1 MANYTVTKFQ
11 TTESVGDSIFFNNM
25 VTSGTVTI
33 TPKSRYVVSASD
45 FSISSLPTGIE
56 SVVFTDS
63 TTAGQPGNTV
73 VATFTFSSD
82 FSVTNNVN
90 IGLDIQGDAKVYNP
104 ETQAVSYIIDLIDQ
118 QSDNFNGA
126 SAVTSSES
134 STVSTTG
141 SLTDPVRI
149 YTISGSITKN
159 TLTKIASLNITN
171 DPGGFYFKTKTYLTY
186 INLLPSQLI
195 LKQTGVT
202 RDSSNKI
209 TAINY
214 DVLLKLSASITST
227 GIAKINYN
235 ALTIPE
241 VKKEI
246 ISVDFGSDEVSN
258 LGGNKKIRVYGN
270 AGAEFDLVV
279 IKNSDK
285 SSIITGNKS
294 IEVSEGY
301 TKIIDVLDVTAGG
314 TVQGINKKIINRLQK
329 GITFCEINQAFPAGT
344 DTYTINIYPKNGT
357 TLGSKMPTSFPNY
370 TISQF
375 ANPTLTFNAQVGTGA
390 GYTVAAT
397 RTDYV
402 GRPNKK
408 ISDLKALTNLPAQN
422 AAYIRAQ
429 FDFTYVA
436 TRTHSNTFK
445 SVANPVWSST
455 NATTSHWSNSV
466 KTTNG
471 GTHVEMFNL
480 KTVYG
485 DAGAGA
491 NTIAT
496 ITGTIRILKYGNAS
510 TTMML
515 DTGKFLTCN

>member
-82 FSVTNNVN
+82 FSLTSNINV
-90 IGLDIQGDAKVYNP
+90 GLNIQGDAKVYNP
-104 ETQAVSYIIDLIDQ
+104 ETQTVSYVVKLIDQ
-118 QSDNFNGA
+118 QSDNLNGA
-126 SAVTSSES
+126 SAVSPSGAL
-134 STVSTTG
+134 VQATG
-141 SLTDPVRI
+141 SVTDPVRT
-149 YTISGSITKN
+149 YTITGSITKN
-159 TLTKIASLNITN
+159 TLTKIAFLTITN
-171 DPGGFYFKTKTYLTY
+171 DPGGYYFKTKTYLTY

-202 RDSSNKI
+202 RDSSNRI

-214 DVLLKLSASITST
+214 DVLLKLSASITSA
-227 GIAKINYN
+227 GIAKINYD
-235 ALTIPE
+235 AITIPE

-246 ISVDFGSDEVSN
+246 ISVDFGSNEVSN
-258 LGGNKKIRVYGN
+258 LGGNKRIRVYGN

-294 IEVSEGY
+294 IEVSSGDY
-301 TKIIDVLDVTAGG
+301 TNIIDVLDVTAGG
-314 TVQGINKKIINRLQK
+314 TVRGINKKINNRLQK

-344 DTYTINIYPKNGT
+344 DTYSINIYPRNGT
-357 TLGSKMPTSFPNY
+357 TLGSKISTTFPNY

-375 ANPTLTFNAQVGTGA
+375 ANPTLTFNAQVGTGT

-397 RTDYV
+397 RVDYV

-408 ISDLKALTNLPAQN
+408 ISELKALTSLPAQN
-422 AAYIRAQ
+422 SSYIRAQ

-436 TRTHSNTFK
+436 TRSSSNTFK
-445 SVANPVWSST
+445 SVTNPVWSSI
-455 NATTSHWSNSV
+455 NAATSHWSNSV
-466 KTTNG
+466 RTTNG

-480 KTVYG
+480 KTVYSDG
-485 DAGAGA
+485 D
-491 NTIAT
+491 TKAT

-510 TTMML
+510 AEMVL

>member
-1 MANYTVTKFQ
+1 MANYTITKFQ

-33 TPKSRYVVSASD
+33 TPNSTYVVSASD
-45 FSISSLPTGIE
+45 FSISSLPTGIA

-73 VATFTFSSD
+73 IATFTFSSD
-82 FSVTNNVN
+82 FSATSNVN

-104 ETQAVSYIIDLIDQ
+104 ETQTVSYAVKLIDQ
-118 QSDNFNGA
+118 QSDNVNGA
-126 SAVTSSES
+126 SAVSSSGS

-141 SLTDPVRI
+141 SVTDPVRT

-159 TLTKIASLNITN
+159 TLTKIASLTITN
-171 DPGGFYFKTKTYLTY
+171 DPGGYYFKTKTYLTY
-186 INLLPSQLI
+186 VNLLPSQLI

-235 ALTIPE
+235 AIAIPE

-246 ISVDFGSDEVSN
+246 ISVDFGNTEISN
-258 LGGNKKIRVYGN
+258 LGDNRIIKVYGN

-285 SSIITGNKS
+285 SSIITGNKHVEGS
-294 IEVSEGY
+294 SERY
-301 TKIIDVLDVTAGG
+301 AKIVDVLDVTAGG
-314 TVQGINKKIINRLQK
+314 TVKGINKKINNRLQK
-329 GITFCEINQAFPAGT
+329 GITFCEFNQAFPAGT
-344 DTYTINIYPKNGT
+344 DTYSINIYPKNGT
-357 TLGSKMPTSFPNY
+357 TLGSKIPTTFPNY
-370 TISQF
+370 TISQI
-375 ANPTLTFNAQVGTGA
+375 ANPTLTFNAEVGTGT
-390 GYTVAAT
+390 GYTVTAT
-397 RTDYV
+397 RIDYV

-408 ISDLKALTNLPAQN
+408 ISELKALTSLPAQN
-422 AAYIRAQ
+422 PSYIRAQ

-436 TRTHSNTFK
+436 TRSSSNTFK
-445 SVANPVWSST
+445 SVTNPAWSSI
-455 NATTSHWSNSV
+455 NAATSHWSNSV
-466 KTTNG
+466 RTTNG

-480 KTVYG
+480 KTVYSDG
-485 DAGAGA
+485 D
-491 NTIAT
+491 TIAT
-496 ITGTIRILKYGNAS
+496 ITGTIKILKYGNA
-510 TTMML
+510 TTSMIL